1 MRRDIGAVLAG
12 LGTLLIVMAV
22 VLPTYI
28 VGQVAKFPLSE
39 YETATL
45 TGTGMTYFSATK
57 VAPVTGVDMRATYT
71 IKGDPAAGS
80 SSTAVW
86 NEFSYVYDTTN
97 NQTVQIMTRR
107 FAFDRKTAELVNCC
121 GASIN
126 GNTHI
131 RQSGVVGYVFPMNTQ
146 PKTYQVFDTTLNKP
160 VPFTYNGTATVG
172 GIKTYKFV
180 EDVPPTKIGFSPLS
194 STQPEYY
201 QIHLTY
207 WVDPVTG
214 ALLNVNEN
222 QKIFLQDPATG
233 AQTTVLFDGDLQATP
248 ASVKQIVKLDSDGRN
263 KLSLLG
269 TILPIVLGIL
279 SAVALIAGIFLAR
292 KPRVEEVAL
301 ATPESA
307 VDAAETPAA
316 PAPWERDGASADVI
330 PGLESENQEPERSPR
345 NSSSATELC

>member
-22 VLPTYI
+22 VLPTYL
-28 VGQVAKFPLSE
+28 VGQVVKFPLSE

-57 VAPVTGVDMRATYT
+57 VAPVAGVDMRATYT

-97 NQTVQIMTRR
+97 NQPVQIMTRR

-131 RQSGVVGYVFPMNTQ
+131 RQSGVVGYVFSMNTQ

-160 VPFTYNGTATVG
+160 VPFIYNGTGTVG

-180 EDVPPTKIGFSPLS
+180 EDVPPTKVGFSPLS

-201 QIHLTY
+201 QMHLTY

-214 ALLNVNEN
+214 ALLNVNED

-248 ASVKQIVKLDSDGRN
+248 ASVKQIVKLDSAGRN

-269 TILPIVLGIL
+269 TILPIVLGIVG
-279 SAVALIAGIFLAR
+279 AAALIAGILLAR
-292 KPRVEEVAL
+292 KPREEAVAL

-330 PGLESENQEPERSPR
+330 PGLESESKEPEKKP
-345 NSSSATELC
+345 AE